1 MEGLSG
7 ISKKLIDPLKLV
19 GMINYSLITSSA
31 TTGKKFINPA
41 ETNSN
46 SYIAFTRQ
54 KYTLLLCP
62 DSAIRV
68 IHQIFP
74 TVFTSL
80 GTSLHLSPRFIKF
93 SGYNFQS
100 HLHESAGQLH

>member
-46 SYIAFTRQ
+46 SYIAFYKT
-54 KYTLLLCP
+54 KIY
-62 DSAIRV
+62 
-68 IHQIFP
+68 
-74 TVFTSL
+74 L
-80 GTSLHLSPRFIKF
+80 GFMPRFCNKG
-93 SGYNFQS
+93 SSSNFLYRLYFFRYLIAS
-100 HLHESAGQLH
+100 